1 MANVIT
7 IKCANN
13 DIIKR
18 SKIGG
23 FILIKVENLNFTYD
37 TTKEVIKD
45 LSFKIPKGSWVSI
58 LGHNGSGKSTLAKL
72 LVGLLKPESGSIY
85 IDDELLTEQT
95 VYDIRKK
102 VGIVFQNPDNQ
113 FVGVTVR
120 HDIAFGLEN
129 MQLPQPEIVDRVQKY
144 AKLVGMEDYLEKE
157 PFQLSGGQKQRVAI
171 AGALAMHKE
180 LIIFDEATSML
191 DPEGVFEVTSLIT
204 KLNKEQG
211 QTIITITHDLDF
223 ALKSDYVIILKD
235 GYLIAEGKPSELFL
249 KKELLEQSKLTIPL
263 GLQVYLDVL
272 NDKDLKNNKQLVDE
286 LWTYNLKK

>member
-1 MANVIT
+1 M
-7 IKCANN
+7 
-13 DIIKR
+13 
-18 SKIGG
+18 GG
-23 FILIKVENLNFTYD
+23 FILIKVENLQFTYD
-37 TTKEVIKD
+37 ATKEVIKN
-45 LSFKIPKGSWVSI
+45 LNFKIPKGKWVSI

-72 LVGLLKPESGSIY
+72 LVGLLKAESGQIY
-85 IDDELLTEQT
+85 IDDILLTEET
-95 VYDIRKK
+95 VNDIRKK

-129 MQLPQPEIVDRVQKY
+129 MQIPQPEIVERVEKY
-144 AKLVGMEDYLEKE
+144 AKLVGMQDYLKKE

-191 DPEGVFEVTSLIT
+191 DPEGVKEVTALIT
-204 KLNKEQG
+204 QLNTEQQ

-235 GYLIAEGKPSELFL
+235 GDLIAEGSPSKLFL
-249 KKELLEQSKLTIPL
+249 DKTLLEQSKLTIPL
-263 GLQVYLDVL
+263 GLQAYIDVL
-272 NDKDLKNNKQLVDE
+272 SDEVLKNNKQLVDE

>member
-1 MANVIT
+1 MV
-7 IKCANN
+7 KRCSNN

-18 SKIGG
+18 VKIGG

-45 LSFKIPKGSWVSI
+45 LSFNIPKGSWVSI

-72 LVGLLKPESGSIY
+72 LVGLLKAESGNIY
-85 IDDELLTEQT
+85 IDDILLNEDT
-95 VYDIRKK
+95 VNDVRKK

-129 MQLPQPEIVDRVQKY
+129 MQVPQPEIVERVNTY
-144 AKLVGMEDYLEKE
+144 AKLVGMENYLKKE

-191 DPEGVFEVTSLIT
+191 DPEGVAEVTALIT
-204 KLNKEQG
+204 TLNKDKN

-235 GYLIAEGKPSELFL
+235 GNLIAEGMPSKLFL
-249 KKELLEQSKLTIPL
+249 DKALLEQSKLTIPL
-263 GLQVYLDVL
+263 GLQMYIDVI
-272 NDKDLKNNKQLVDE
+272 NDPELINNKQLVDE